1 MSIYTK
7 LKRAKNYRMQKDAK
21 YPKYSIYYDT
31 REINQISI
39 QITFHKNLI
48 LYKNSTLIIIFVQ
61 LSSIHEYPS

>member
-7 LKRAKNYRMQKDAK
+7 LKRAKIYKMQKDAK
-21 YPKYSIYYDT
+21 YPKYNIYYDT

-39 QITFHKNLI
+39 QTTFHKNLI
-48 LYKNSTLIIIFVQ
+48 LYKNFTLIIIFVQ